1 MIMILMSVLCVKGFG
16 LFHFILFFVWL
27 LNWKKNP
34 SGKKASVDVCL
45 SASVC
50 VCACDFFF
58 RSKKKQ
64 FNHDDNQ
71 SIKFQ
76 MDHIIV
82 HFLWISSIHCSIISD
97 QQRSSDEDFNEESNV
112 DDDDD
117 SDHLYSTI
125 NCKVNEKQN
134 KKNFH
139 YYSPFDYSNS
149 FYCFSINRW
158 INKFRLVIN
167 TIM

>member
-1 MIMILMSVLCVKGFG
+1 MMIINRSNFKWIIL
-16 LFHFILFFVWL
+16 LFI
-27 LNWKKNP
+27 
-34 SGKKASVDVCL
+34 
-45 SASVC
+45 
-50 VCACDFFF
+50 
-58 RSKKKQ
+58 
-64 FNHDDNQ
+64 
-71 SIKFQ
+71 
-76 MDHIIV
+76 
-82 HFLWISSIHCSIISD
+82 FLWISSIHCSIISD

-112 DDDDD
+112 DDDD

>member
-1 MIMILMSVLCVKGFG
+1 MCCVYKYCKRVWFIS
-16 LFHFILFFVWL
+16 FHFIFCLVVEL
-27 LNWKKNP
+27 EKKIP
-34 SGKKASVDVCL
+34 VEKKHQLMCVCL
-45 SASVC
+45 RVC
-50 VCACDFFF
+50 VCVRVIFFF
-58 RSKKKQ
+58 VQKKNNSIMMIINRSNFKW
-64 FNHDDNQ
+64 
-71 SIKFQ
+71 
-76 MDHIIV
+76 IILLFI
-82 HFLWISSIHCSIISD
+82 FLWISSIHCSIISD

-112 DDDDD
+112 DDDDDD